1 MKRLNVTMICQA
13 VYNSSIL
20 VPDEMSLSE
29 AIAYAAT
36 KKDEIPLGTLEYI
49 PDSDELDEDNCDFNN
64 DTVEDAEPEFNAT
77 YTTIWDDCFQKDTR
91 VYVDE
96 NNQITKWDVIDTSMD
111 DQLEVLNE
119 EYVTMDDTGER
130 IPACNKKD
138 MTENDMP
145 EIELSDSQIQRLVE
159 MFDDAYDANVC
170 DNDRWEHVIRE
181 YLEQI
186 NA

>member
-20 VPDEMSLSE
+20 VPDEMSLTE

-36 KKDEIPLGTLEYI
+36 KKDEIPLGALEYI
-49 PDSDELDEDNCDFNN
+49 PDSDELDEENCDFDD
-64 DTVEDAEPEFNAT
+64 DTAEDTEPEFNAT

-130 IPACNKKD
+130 IPACNKRD
-138 MTENDMP
+138 MTKNDKTYITY
-145 EIELSDSQIQRLVE
+145 E
-159 MFDDAYDANVC
+159 
-170 DNDRWEHVIRE
+170 
-181 YLEQI
+181 
-186 NA
+186 